1 MTWTTEQLAGL
12 VEPDR
17 AHRKAYTDPEIFD
30 LEMERIFERTWIYIG
45 HESQVKNPGDY
56 YLAQV
61 GRQPVIL
68 VRGRDGDVNVLY
80 NRCPHRRT
88 ICGRETGNHFTALH
102 AWTFHLDGKLEG
114 MPSGSIDQSR
124 LRQS

>member
-30 LEMERIFERTWIYIG
+30 LEMDRIFERTWIYIG
-45 HESQVKNPGDY
+45 HESQAKNPGDY

-61 GRQPVIL
+61 GRQPVIM
-68 VRGRDGDVNVLY
+68 VRGQDGQIDVLY
-80 NRCPHRRT
+80 NRCPHRGAQ
-88 ICGRETGNHFTALH
+88 ICTARKGNTGNH
-102 AWTFHLDGKLEG
+102 
-114 MPSGSIDQSR
+114 
-124 LRQS
+124 